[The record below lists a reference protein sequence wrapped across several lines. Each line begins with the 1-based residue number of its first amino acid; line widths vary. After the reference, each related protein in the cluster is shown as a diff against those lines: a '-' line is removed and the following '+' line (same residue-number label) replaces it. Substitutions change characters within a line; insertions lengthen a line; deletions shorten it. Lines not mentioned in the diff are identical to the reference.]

1 MRSSAL
7 WRLFGPDALY
17 IKYKYMAQNKQ
28 GFIQIIII
36 VVLLVII
43 LSLLGVSLSSLFS
56 NPLLQNNFGVV
67 WGWVSNVWTNYL
79 SVPFVAIWYVIW
91 INFF

>member
-1 MRSSAL
+1 M
-7 WRLFGPDALY
+7 P
-17 IKYKYMAQNKQ
+17 KQQ

-56 NPLLQNNFGVV
+56 NPLLKDNFAIV
-67 WGWVSNVWTNYL
+67 WGWASDIWNNYL
-79 SVPFVAIWYVIW
+79 SVPFIAIWHAFKALIW
-91 INFF
+91 GPLTGGLQK